1 MSIQAELSRRN
12 AIRMA
17 GLCLVGAWPSMAP

>member
-1 MSIQAELSRRN
+1 MSIQAELRRRI

-17 GLCLVGAWPSMAP
+17 GLCLVGAWPGMAP